1 MGIVA
6 LLPLSQQL
14 GTLTIKKLQQ
24 SVFLTLV
31 WFLSMLTNMELI
43 GLFSFLLKLRNGP
56 IAGALAE
63 LNVWVSKDF
72 APCFSPT
79 CLDRNEL

>member
-1 MGIVA
+1 MA

-14 GTLTIKKLQQ
+14 GKLAIKKLQQ
-24 SVFLTLV
+24 SVCLSLIL
-31 WFLSMLTNMELI
+31 FLSMLTNVELI
-43 GLFSFLLKLRNGP
+43 GLFSSLLKLRNGP

-63 LNVWVSKDF
+63 LNVWVSEDF